1 MNRQSFHQP
10 YLKLIPALGAA
21 VCLYCVWRLDPAQFD
36 LRFLIL
42 AAVTLCFGS
51 RLGIEFSKHKVQI
64 TVSDSFVF
72 LALLLYGAEAA
83 VLLAAAEAF
92 CSSFR
97 FAKLWVTR
105 FFNAG
110 LLAVSTFVTAAVV
123 AHLFGSPVELGGA
136 PLSGGFVTAVGL
148 MGCVQFAVNSGIP
161 ALRQSLKLDLPFL
174 QVWREHYLWTSVTY
188 FAGAS
193 AAGLTARLVN
203 GHGFYALMVMIP
215 IISVIYFTYQSYR
228 KQLQATLAQA
238 EQAERHAEEQRAV
251 SQRLRQSEEQFR
263 SSFDNAAVGMAL
275 VAPDGRWIEVNPSLC
290 AMLGVAEEE
299 LVAADI
305 QSVLHPEELG
315 EHLTQ
320 VYRLTQG
327 DAVSYTRE
335 MRLLRSDG
343 GTLWA
348 QLSASLVRDPE
359 GRPLRLVYQV
369 QDVTERRRAE
379 ERLQYAAYHDSLTN
393 LANRTLFT
401 DHLRLAMERARRHD
415 DHLFAVLFMDL
426 DRFKNV
432 NDSLG
437 HAHGDRL
444 LLNVAERLKTCVR
457 PGDTVAR
464 FGGDEFAILLNGI
477 RQLTDAVR
485 TAERIQEEIARPFAL
500 GHHEIFTSA
509 SVGITLSSHGYG
521 EPDDMLRDAD
531 TAMYRAKSHGKG
543 RYEVFDK
550 VMHARAVTALR
561 LENELRRAVENNE
574 FRLHYQPIVKTET
587 GRVAGFEALVRWE
600 HPERGLV
607 PPGEFIAA
615 AEETDLIIPMGE
627 WVLGEACRQ
636 ARAWQREFPSDEPL
650 FVSVNL
656 SGKQFTQRDLVE
668 TVEQTLAET
677 GLAPRCLKLEITETA
692 VMENAETARA
702 MLKRLRDLGV
712 QLGIDDFGTGY
723 SSLSYLHRFPV
734 NTLKVDRSFVGRMD
748 EASEYREI
756 VRTIVSL
763 AHTLGM
769 AVVAEGVETRGQC
782 SQLAAL
788 RCEYSQGYF
797 FSRPLPA
804 DQAAEYLSKNRPP
817 SAEEAAAG
825 LEVPKAFDLAET
837 YSMSAPAAR
846 IRRKEARACGSFTSR
861 RRGPLS
867 AAVRPASLHIYWQ
880 GAPIESLYIRR
891 RP

>member
-1 MNRQSFHQP
+1 MSREGFHQF
-10 YLKLIPALGAA
+10 YLRLVPALGAG
-21 VCLYCVWRLDPAQFD
+21 VVLYCLSRLPFAQLDF
-36 LRFLIL
+36 RFLLL
-42 AAVTLCFGS
+42 AAVTICFGS

-72 LALLLYGAEAA
+72 LTLLLYGPEPAA
-83 VLLAAAEAF
+83 VLAAAEAF

-97 FAKLWVTR
+97 FARRWLTR

-110 LLAVSTFVTAAVV
+110 LLAISTFVTACVV
-123 AHLFGSPVELGGA
+123 SSLFGPVVELRHA
-136 PLSGGFVTAVGL
+136 PLSGGFVAAICL
-148 MGCVQFAVNSGIP
+148 ISFVQFFVNTGIP
-161 ALRQSLKLDLPFL
+161 ALRESLKLRLPFV
-174 QVWREHYLWTSVTY
+174 QVWKEHYLWISVTY

-193 AAGLTARLVN
+193 AAGVIARLVS
-203 GHGFYALMVMIP
+203 GDGFYALLAIVPVVAI
-215 IISVIYFTYQSYR
+215 VYFTYQAYR

-290 AMLGVAEEE
+290 AMLGYGEEE
-299 LVAADI
+299 LVRTDM

-320 VYRLTQG
+320 VYRLTHG
-327 DAVSYTRE
+327 GAVSYTLE
-335 MRLLRSDG
+335 MRLLDKAGR
-343 GTLWA
+343 TLWA

-359 GRPLRLVYQV
+359 GKPLRLVYQV

-379 ERLQYAAYHDSLTN
+379 EQLQHAAYHDSLTG
-393 LANRTLFT
+393 LANRTLFS
-401 DHLRLAMERARRHD
+401 DHLRLAIERARRHE
-415 DHLFAVLFMDL
+415 HLFAVLFMDL

-444 LLNVAERLKTCVR
+444 LLTVAERLRTCVR
-457 PGDTVAR
+457 PEDTVAR
-464 FGGDEFAILLNGI
+464 FGGDEFAILLNGV
-477 RQLTDAVR
+477 RHSTDAVR
-485 TAERIQEEIARPFAL
+485 AAERIQEEIGLPFAL

-509 SVGITLSSHGYG
+509 SVGITLSSLGYADA
-521 EPDDMLRDAD
+521 DDMLRDAD
-531 TAMYRAKSHGKG
+531 TAMYRAKSQGKG

-550 VMHARAVTALR
+550 VMHARAVSTLK
-561 LENELRRAVENNE
+561 LENELRRAVENGE
-574 FRLHYQPIVKTET
+574 FRLHYQPIVKTST
-587 GRVAGFEALVRWE
+587 GRVAGFEALVRWQ

-607 PPGEFIAA
+607 APGEFIAA
-615 AEETDLIIPMGE
+615 AEETDLIIPLGE
-627 WVLGEACRQ
+627 WVLREACRQ
-636 ARAWQREFPSDEPL
+636 AREWQTEHPSEEPL

-668 TVEQTLAET
+668 VVERALEDA
-677 GLAPRCLKLEITETA
+677 GLEARSLKLEITETA
-692 VMENAETARA
+692 IMENAETATA
-702 MLKRLRDLGV
+702 MLKRLRELGV

-769 AVVAEGVETRGQC
+769 EVVAEGVETRGQRA
-782 SQLAAL
+782 QLEAL
-788 RCEYSQGYF
+788 GCEYSQGYF
-797 FSRPLPA
+797 FSKPLPSDKA
-804 DQAAEYLSKNRPP
+804 SAYLLGGRHHAAP
-817 SAEEAAAG
+817 
-825 LEVPKAFDLAET
+825 ET
-837 YSMSAPAAR
+837 
-846 IRRKEARACGSFTSR
+846 
-861 RRGPLS
+861 LN
-867 AAVRPASLHIYWQ
+867 AVELT
-880 GAPIESLYIRR
+880 ESY
-891 RP
+891 PM

>member
-1 MNRQSFHQP
+1 MSKQSFHRF
-10 YLKLIPALGAA
+10 YLRFIPALGAA
-21 VCLYCVWRLDPAQFD
+21 VLLYCVYRLPLAQLD
-36 LRFLIL
+36 LRFLLL
-42 AAVTLCFGS
+42 AAITICFGS

-72 LALLLYGAEAA
+72 LTLLLYGTEPA
-83 VLLAAAEAF
+83 VVLAAAEAF

-97 FAKLWVTR
+97 FARLWLTR
-105 FFNAG
+105 VFNAG
-110 LLAVSTFVTAAVV
+110 LLAISTFVTSGVV
-123 AHLFGSPVELGGA
+123 AHFFGPVAELRHA
-136 PLSGGFVTAVGL
+136 PLSGSFVAAVCL
-148 MGCVQFAVNSGIP
+148 ISFVQFAVNTGIP

-174 QVWREHYLWTSVTY
+174 QVWREHYLWISVTY

-193 AAGLTARLVN
+193 AAAIIARLIH
-203 GHGFYALMVMIP
+203 GEGFYALLGIVPVVAI
-215 IISVIYFTYQSYR
+215 IYFTYQTYR
-228 KQLQATLAQA
+228 KQLQATLTQA
-238 EQAERHAEEQRAV
+238 EQARRHAEEQRAI
-251 SQRLRQSEEQFR
+251 SQQLRQSEEQFR

-275 VAPDGRWIEVNPSLC
+275 VATDGRWVEVNPSLC
-290 AMLGVAEEE
+290 ALLGYAEGE
-299 LVAADI
+299 LVATNI

-327 DAVSYTRE
+327 GGVSYTKE
-335 MRLLRSDG
+335 MRLLHREG
-343 GTLWA
+343 RTLWA

-379 ERLQYAAYHDSLTN
+379 EQLHHAAYHDSLTG
-393 LANRTLFT
+393 LANRTLFAE
-401 DHLRLAMERARRHD
+401 HLRLAVERARRHD
-415 DHLFAVLFMDL
+415 EHLFAVLFMDL

-444 LLNVAERLKTCVR
+444 LLTVAARLKDCVR
-457 PGDTVAR
+457 PEDTVAR

-477 RQLTDAVR
+477 RHATDAVR
-485 TAERIQEEIARPFAL
+485 AAERIQEEIGLPFAL

-509 SVGITLSSHGYG
+509 SVGITLSALGYA
-521 EPDDMLRDAD
+521 EADEMLRDAD
-531 TAMYRAKSHGKG
+531 TAMYRAKSRGKG

-550 VMHARAVTALR
+550 VMHARAVTTLR
-561 LENELRRAVENNE
+561 LENELRRAVEDGE

-587 GRVAGFEALVRWE
+587 GRVAGFEALIRWE

-607 PPGEFIAA
+607 PPGEFIPA

-636 ARAWQREFPSDEPL
+636 ARAWQREFPSEEPL
-650 FVSVNL
+650 FISVNL

-668 TVEQTLAET
+668 VVERALRES
-677 GLAPRCLKLEITETA
+677 GLEARCLKLEITETA
-692 VMENAETARA
+692 VMENAEAATA
-702 MLKRLRDLGV
+702 MLRRLRDLGV

-763 AHTLGM
+763 AHTLCM
-769 AVVAEGVETRGQC
+769 EVVAEGVETRSQC
-782 SQLAAL
+782 ASLAAL

-797 FSRPLPA
+797 FSKPLPA
-804 DQAAEYLSKNRPP
+804 AAAAEYLMNNRQQDAPP
-817 SAEEAAAG
+817 EAEATGA
-825 LEVPKAFDLAET
+825 LDLAES
-837 YSMSAPAAR
+837 YPM
-846 IRRKEARACGSFTSR
+846 
-861 RRGPLS
+861 
-867 AAVRPASLHIYWQ
+867 
-880 GAPIESLYIRR
+880 
-891 RP
+891 